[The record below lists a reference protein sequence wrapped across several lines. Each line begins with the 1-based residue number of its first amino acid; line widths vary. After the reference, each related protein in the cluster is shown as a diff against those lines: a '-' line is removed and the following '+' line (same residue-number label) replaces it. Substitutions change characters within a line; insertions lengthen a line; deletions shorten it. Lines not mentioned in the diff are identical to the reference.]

1 MLNEK
6 STRAK
11 IGITA
16 IAVGLIG
23 FIIAIFLPTIMTET
37 LHFSRDNI
45 VLVTPKSNSDISFLS
60 LGLIVATLI
69 LLALKHTKLTYSLA
83 AVTIIAIIGFYSWTL
98 GNYIAIQDEQIIIK
112 SYTNEQVTKWSDIQA
127 VFYEYSEDAQYGQYI
142 FHTANDKIIIDETPK
157 FGPDEK
163 QKIYDTARSYH
174 IAFTEQASSK

>member
-45 VLVTPKSNSDISFLS
+45 VLVTPKNNSDISFLS
-60 LGLIVATLI
+60 LFLIVATLI

-112 SYTNEQVTKWSDIQA
+112 SYTNEQVTNWSDIQA
-127 VFYEYSEDAQYGQYI
+127 VFYEYSEDSPFGQYI

-157 FGPDEK
+157 FGPDQK
-163 QKIYDTARSYH
+163 QKIYSTARNNQ
-174 IAFTEQASSK
+174 IAFTEQARSK

>member
-23 FIIAIFLPTIMTET
+23 FIIAIFLPTTMTET

-45 VLVTPKSNSDISFLS
+45 ILVTPKSNSDISFLS
-60 LGLIVATLI
+60 LGLIVTTLI

-83 AVTIIAIIGFYSWTL
+83 TVTIIAIISFYSWTL

-112 SYTNEQVTKWSDIQA
+112 SYTNEQVTKWADIQA
-127 VFYEYSEDAQYGQYI
+127 VFYEYSEDKQYGQYI
-142 FHTANDKIIIDETPK
+142 FHTASDKIIIDETPK
-157 FGPDEK
+157 FGPDQK
-163 QKIYDTARSYH
+163 KKIYSTARSYN
-174 IAFTEQASSK
+174 IAFTEQASLK